1 MTWGCAEQGAPISL
15 ENSQLKTT
23 ILEKTQVLPCECCWW
38 GCLWRSPR
46 VLQQLQEL
54 HLELQPAGNTSVSA
68 RNPPE
73 QLQFSAPVRAAALST
88 SPAAPRLLLTPKL
101 ITECRMAWF
110 SSTTLRCVAVML
122 PVLLWHLHQLRGN
135 TNHGNEHFWGSSDRL
150 GFAKPGFPS
159 DPPSSAML
167 GQLGL
172 GDLSLWRFGNQRKL
186 GSTLFFFFS
195 VKYQREK
202 APVFLAG

>member
-1 MTWGCAEQGAPISL
+1 M
-15 ENSQLKTT
+15 
-23 ILEKTQVLPCECCWW
+23 
-38 GCLWRSPR
+38 
-46 VLQQLQEL
+46 LQQLQEL
-54 HLELQPAGNTSVSA
+54 HLELQPAGNTSVSARNPPEQLQLSVRA

-172 GDLSLWRFGNQRKL
+172 GDLSL
-186 GSTLFFFFS
+186 
-195 VKYQREK
+195 
-202 APVFLAG
+202 

>member
-1 MTWGCAEQGAPISL
+1 MRYCLFGLHQPLSNDLGVCRARSTNQPGKLPAKNNDLGKDSSLTLRMLLMGMSVKVPSGA
-15 ENSQLKTT
+15 TAA
-23 ILEKTQVLPCECCWW
+23 
-38 GCLWRSPR
+38 
-46 VLQQLQEL
+46 
-54 HLELQPAGNTSVSA
+54 AGTAPGAAACREHSISA

-101 ITECRMAWF
+101 ITECRMEWF

-172 GDLSLWRFGNQRKL
+172 GDLSL
-186 GSTLFFFFS
+186 
-195 VKYQREK
+195 
-202 APVFLAG
+202 